1 MDLIDFLN
9 RREKLTMKKLNREE
23 VFMYVEK
30 IRKGLGSDEEITR
43 WVEEIS
49 MSVPNRNILGTIMS
63 GNNVTTEEVVS
74 KLYESNVIYL

>member
-63 GNNVTTEEVVS
+63 GNNVTTEEVVG